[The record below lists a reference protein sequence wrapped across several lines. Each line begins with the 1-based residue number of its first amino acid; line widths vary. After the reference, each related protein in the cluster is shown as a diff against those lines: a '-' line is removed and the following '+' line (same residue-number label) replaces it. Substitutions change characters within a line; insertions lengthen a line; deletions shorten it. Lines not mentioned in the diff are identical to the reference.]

1 MAVSSH
7 TNTQITCYHCGEDC
21 TDKDIALHEKIF
33 CCQGCKM
40 VYEILNQYDLC
51 TYYDLNSKPG
61 VTQRIAVR
69 RDKFAFLDDEKIAQ
83 QLYRYKDDTQT
94 HVSFYIP
101 QVHCS
106 SCLWLLENLHK
117 LENGI
122 QRVTVNF
129 SKKEVLIIFSHPQ
142 TSLRKVAEILTAI
155 GYEPYISLQDLQHKK
170 PRTNRRLI
178 YQLGVAGFC
187 FANIMLLSFPD
198 YFAGAGGLDEAFNRL
213 FRYMNLV
220 LALPVLLY
228 SAQAF
233 YKSAWSGLKHG
244 FLNID
249 VPIVLA
255 VFVTFV
261 RSLAEVWQGN
271 AGYFDS
277 MTGIVFFML
286 IGRVLQDK
294 TYQGLSFD
302 RDYTA
307 YFPIA
312 VSVLKE
318 EKEIPTTLPELKTG
332 DTIRIHNNEL
342 VPADGIIVRGKA
354 LIDYSFVTGESAPVS
369 KSTGE
374 IIYAGGRQLDGN
386 LEILTIKEVAQSYL
400 TSLWNRDELKN
411 KAVQPVSFVHLL
423 SRYFTWGVLSIAA
436 ITAGYWTLH
445 EPARIWPAVTAILII
460 ACPCALL
467 LASSFTNGHILRI
480 LSRQQLYLR
489 NAQAIENMAAATH
502 IVFDKTGTLTGKT
515 GSAVIYY
522 GTQLTPRQEVLI
534 ATLAAQSTHPL
545 SKAIVQYCG
554 DPVAQA
560 VHDFQHFSGKGVCGW
575 VDGFFIRLGNADFTG
590 AHKKNE
596 QEGSVVYVSINEKLT
611 GLFTIR
617 NSYRSG
623 LRQLMQQLQ
632 THYPLSVLSGDNNH
646 TATQLRKLMGN
657 NATLLFE
664 QQPADK
670 LAYIISLQQQGKKV
684 MMIGDGLND
693 AGALKQ
699 SDIGISLTE
708 DSNNFTPASDG
719 IMAAAQLPLLVSFI
733 QLCKA
738 NKRIILLSFV
748 LSLLYN
754 ITGLYFA
761 VQGILS
767 PLVAAILMP
776 ASSIS
781 IILITFACSEWQGK
795 KLYGKALQ
803 QMTDKNHIPD

>member
-7 TNTQITCYHCGEDC
+7 THTQTTCFHCGENC
-21 TDKDIALHEKIF
+21 TDNDIRLQEKIF

-51 TYYDLNSKPG
+51 AYYDLNSKPG
-61 VTQRIAVR
+61 VNQRVAAR
-69 RDKFAFLDDEKIAQ
+69 SDKFAFLDDEKIAQ
-83 QLYRYKDDTQT
+83 QLYLFRDNVQT
-94 HVSFYIP
+94 HVTFYIP
-101 QVHCS
+101 QIHCS

-117 LENGI
+117 LEKGV

-129 SKKEVLIIFSHPQ
+129 SKKEVLIIYAHTE
-142 TSLRKVAEILTAI
+142 TSLRRIAEILTAI

-170 PRTNRRLI
+170 PGVNRQLI

-187 FANIMLLSFPD
+187 FGNIMLLSFPD
-198 YFAGAGGLDEAFNRL
+198 YFDSAGGLDATFNRL

-255 VFVTFV
+255 IFVTFV
-261 RSLAEVWQGN
+261 RSLVEVINGQP
-271 AGYFDS
+271 GYFDS

-312 VSVLKE
+312 VSVIKE
-318 EKEIPTTLPELKTG
+318 DIEVPTTLPELKAG
-332 DTIRIHNNEL
+332 DTIRIHHNEL
-342 VPADGIIVRGKA
+342 IPADGIIVRGKA
-354 LIDYSFVTGESAPVS
+354 LIDYSFVTGESAPVG
-369 KSTGE
+369 KAIGE
-374 IIYAGGRQLDGN
+374 LIYAGGRQLNGN

-400 TSLWNRDELKN
+400 TSLWNRDELK
-411 KAVQPVSFVHLL
+411 KREEKPVSFVHLL
-423 SRYFTWGVLSIAA
+423 SRYFTWTVLLIAA
-436 ITAGYWTLH
+436 LTTIYWWAH
-445 EPARIWPAVTAILII
+445 DPARIWPAVTAILII

-480 LSRQQLYLR
+480 LSRHQLYLR
-489 NAQAIENMAAATH
+489 NAQAIENMANTTH

-522 GTQLTPRQEVLI
+522 GSALTPGQEVLI
-534 ATLAAQSTHPL
+534 ATLAAQSSHPL
-545 SKAIVQYCG
+545 SNAIVQYCG
-554 DPVAQA
+554 TPAFRH
-560 VHDFQHFSGKGVCGW
+560 VHDFQEFTGKGVCGW
-575 VDGFFIRLGNADFTG
+575 IDGFFIRLGNAAFTG
-590 AHKKNE
+590 AHRKNE
-596 QEGSVVYVSINEKLT
+596 QEGSVVYVSINEKLA

-617 NSYRSG
+617 NSYRNG
-623 LRQLMQQLQ
+623 LRLLMQRLQ
-632 THYPLSVLSGDNNH
+632 EQYPLSVLSGDNNH
-646 TATQLRKLMGN
+646 TLRQLRQLMGN

-670 LAYIISLQQQGKKV
+670 LAYIISLQKKGEKV

-719 IMAAAQLPLLVSFI
+719 IMDAKQLPLLLSFI

-738 NKRIILLSFV
+738 NKRIIIISFL

-781 IILITFACSEWQGK
+781 IILITFGCSEWQGK
-795 KLYGKALQ
+795 RLYYKALQ
-803 QMTDKNHIPD
+803 QMNDKSHVPD

>member
-1 MAVSSH
+1 MNVSSPTH
-7 TNTQITCYHCGEDC
+7 TKSTCFHCGENC
-21 TDKDIALHEKIF
+21 PDKDIMLQDKIF

-40 VYEILNQYDLC
+40 VYEILHQYDLC
-51 TYYDLNSKPG
+51 EYYDLNSKPG
-61 VTQRIAVR
+61 INQRITVR
-69 RDKFAFLDDEKIAQ
+69 GDKFAFLDDEKIAQ
-83 QLYRYKDDTQT
+83 QLYLYKDDKQT
-94 HVSFYIP
+94 HVNFYIP
-101 QVHCS
+101 QIHCS

-117 LENGI
+117 LEDGV

-129 SKKEVLIIFSHPQ
+129 SKKEVLIIFSYPQ
-142 TSLRKVAEILTAI
+142 TSLRRVAEILTAI

-170 PRTNRRLI
+170 PVTNRKLV
-178 YQLGVAGFC
+178 YQLGIAGCC
-187 FANIMLLSFPD
+187 FGNIMLLSFPD
-198 YFAGAGGLDEAFNRL
+198 YFAGAGGLEESFNRL

-220 LALPVLLY
+220 LALPVLFY

-255 VFVTFV
+255 IFVTFT
-261 RSLAEVWQGN
+261 RSLVEVVQGH

-312 VSVLKE
+312 VSVIKE
-318 EKEIPTTLPELKTG
+318 EKEIPTTLPELKAG

-342 VPADGIIVRGKA
+342 VPADGIIVRGTA

-369 KSTGE
+369 KSIGE

-411 KAVQPVSFVHLL
+411 KAAQPVSFVHLL
-423 SRYFTWGVLSIAA
+423 SRYFTWAVLLIAA
-436 ITAGYWTLH
+436 ITAIYWAIH
-445 EPARIWPAVTAILII
+445 APERIWPAVTAILII

-480 LSRQQLYLR
+480 LSRKQLYLR
-489 NAQAIENMAAATH
+489 NAPAIENMAGATH
-502 IVFDKTGTLTGKT
+502 IIFDKTGTLTGKT
-515 GSAVIYY
+515 SNSVIYY
-522 GTQLTPRQEVLI
+522 GTRLTPEQEVMI
-534 ATLAAQSTHPL
+534 AALAAQSTHPL
-545 SKAIVQYCG
+545 SKAIVKYCG
-554 DPVAQA
+554 LPTTLP
-560 VHDFQHFSGKGVCGW
+560 VHDFQHFTGKGVCGW
-575 VDGFFIRLGNADFTG
+575 VNGFFIRLGNADFTG

-596 QEGSVVYVSINEKLT
+596 QEGSVVYVSINEKLA

-617 NSYRSG
+617 NTYRSG

-632 THYPLSVLSGDNNH
+632 THYSLSVLSGDNNH
-646 TATQLRKLMGN
+646 TATQLRKLMGG
-657 NATLLFE
+657 NATLLFD

-670 LAYIISLQQQGKKV
+670 LAYVISLQQQGKKV

-719 IMAAAQLPLLVSFI
+719 IMAAEQLPMLLQFI

-738 NKRIILLSFV
+738 NKRIILLNFA
-748 LSLLYN
+748 LSLFYN
-754 ITGLYFA
+754 IIGLYFA

-781 IILITFACSEWQGK
+781 IILITYACSEWQGK
-795 KLYGKALQ
+795 KLNSKALQ

>member
-1 MAVSSH
+1 MAVSSQ
-7 TNTQITCYHCGEDC
+7 TNTNTTCYHCGENC
-21 TDKDIALHEKIF
+21 TDNDITLSDKVF
-33 CCQGCKM
+33 CCTGCKT

-51 TYYDLNSKPG
+51 EYYDLNSKPG
-61 VTQRIAVR
+61 ISQRVAVR
-69 RDKFAFLDDEKIAQ
+69 SDKFAFLDDEKIAQ
-83 QLYRYKDDTQT
+83 QLYLFRDDTQT

-101 QVHCS
+101 QIHCS
-106 SCLWLLENLHK
+106 SCLWLLENLHR
-117 LENGI
+117 LEKGV

-129 SKKEVLIIFSHPQ
+129 SKKEVLIIYSHTG
-142 TSLRKVAEILTAI
+142 TSLRRVAEILTAI
-155 GYEPYISLQDLQHKK
+155 GYEPYISLQDLQRKK
-170 PRTNRRLI
+170 PAVNRQLV

-187 FANIMLLSFPD
+187 FGNIMLLSFPD
-198 YFAGAGGLDEAFNRL
+198 YFASAGGLDETFNRL

-255 VFVTFV
+255 IFVTFI
-261 RSLAEVWQGN
+261 RSFAEVINGQP
-271 AGYFDS
+271 GYFDS

-312 VSVLKE
+312 VSVIKE
-318 EKEIPTTLPELKTG
+318 DKEIPTTLPELKTG

-369 KSTGE
+369 KSIGE

-400 TSLWNRDELKN
+400 TSLWNRDELRN
-411 KAVQPVSFVHLL
+411 KEEKQVSFVHLL
-423 SRYFTWGVLSIAA
+423 SRYFTWAVLFIAA
-436 ITAGYWTLH
+436 VTATYWWVH

-480 LSRQQLYLR
+480 LSRHRFYLR
-489 NAQAIENMAAATH
+489 NAQAIENMANATH

-515 GSAVIYY
+515 GSSVIYY
-522 GTQLTPRQEVLI
+522 GDVLTPGQEVMI

-545 SKAIVQYCG
+545 SRAIVQYCG
-554 DPVAQA
+554 DPVSRHI
-560 VHDFQHFSGKGVCGW
+560 HDFQHFTGKGVCGW
-575 VDGFFIRLGNADFTG
+575 VDGFFIRLGNAAFTG
-590 AHKKNE
+590 AHRKNE
-596 QEGSVVYVSINEKLT
+596 QEGSIVYVSINEKLC

-632 THYPLSVLSGDNNH
+632 SVYPLSVLSGDNNH
-646 TATQLRKLMGN
+646 TITQLGQLMGN

-670 LAYIISLQQQGKKV
+670 LAYIISLQKKGKKV

-719 IMAAAQLPLLVSFI
+719 ILHADQLPLLFSFI
-733 QLCKA
+733 RLCKA
-738 NKRIILLSFV
+738 NKRIILISFI

-781 IILITFACSEWQGK
+781 IILITFSCSEWQGK
-795 KLYGKALQ
+795 RLYSKALQ
-803 QMTDKNHIPD
+803 QMTDKSHIPD

>member
-1 MAVSSH
+1 MATSSH
-7 TNTQITCYHCGEDC
+7 TQTSVSCYHCGEDC
-21 TDKDIALHEKIF
+21 TDQDITLQEKVF
-33 CCQGCKM
+33 CCQGCKT
-40 VYEILNQYDLC
+40 VYEILHQYNLC
-51 TYYDLNSKPG
+51 EYYDLNNKPG
-61 VTQRIAVR
+61 VNQRITAR
-69 RDKFAFLDDEKIAQ
+69 SDKFAFLDDEKIAQ
-83 QLYRYKDDTQT
+83 QLYLYKDDTQT
-94 HVSFYIP
+94 HVNFYIP
-101 QVHCS
+101 QIHCS

-117 LENGI
+117 LESGV

-129 SKKEVLIIFSHPQ
+129 SKKEVLIIFSHPV

-170 PRTNRRLI
+170 PGPNRTLV

-187 FANIMLLSFPD
+187 FGNIMLLSFPD
-198 YFAGAGGLDEAFNRL
+198 YFASAGGLDATFNSL

-220 LALPVLLY
+220 LALPVLFY

-255 VFVTFV
+255 ILVTFV
-261 RSLAEVWQGN
+261 RSLVEVLQGN

-312 VSVLKE
+312 VSVIKDDQ
-318 EKEIPTTLPELKTG
+318 EIPTTLPAIKTG

-342 VPADGIIVRGKA
+342 IPADGIIVRGKA

-369 KSTGE
+369 KAIGE
-374 IIYAGGRQLDGN
+374 IIYAGGRQLEGN

-400 TSLWNRDELKN
+400 TSLWNRDELKQ
-411 KAVQPVSFVHLL
+411 KAVEPVSFVHLL
-423 SRYFTWGVLSIAA
+423 SRYFTWVVLSIAA
-436 ITAGYWTLH
+436 ITAGYWAIH

-480 LSRQQLYLR
+480 LSRQKLYLR
-489 NAQAIENMAAATH
+489 NAQAIENMAGTTH
-502 IVFDKTGTLTGKT
+502 IIFDKTGTLTGKA
-515 GSAVIYY
+515 GSSVRYY
-522 GTQLTPRQEVLI
+522 GTQLTPEQERQIAVL
-534 ATLAAQSTHPL
+534 ATHSTHPL

-554 DPVAQA
+554 IPANNA
-560 VHDFQHFSGKGVCGW
+560 IHDFQHFTGKGVCGW
-575 VDGFFIRLGNADFTG
+575 VNGCFIRLGNADFTG

-596 QEGSVVYVSINEKLT
+596 PEGSVVYVSINEKLT
-611 GLFTIR
+611 GSFTIR
-617 NSYRSG
+617 NTYRSG

-632 THYPLSVLSGDNNH
+632 TQYPLSVLSGDNNS
-646 TATQLRKLMGN
+646 TAMQLRKLMGGDT
-657 NATLLFE
+657 TLRFE

-670 LAYIISLQQQGKKV
+670 LAYVISLQQQGKKV

-699 SDIGISLTE
+699 ADIGISLTE

-719 IMAAAQLPLLVSFI
+719 IMAAEQLPLLLNFI

-738 NKRIILLSFV
+738 NKRIILVSFA

-795 KLYGKALQ
+795 KMNSSVLRK
-803 QMTDKNHIPD
+803 MDDKNHIPD